1 MTDRPTN
8 HLWDDL
14 VLPLRSEAPLEHPT
28 PQSYRMTLNQV
39 LNTLT
44 FIIMQITGSSA
55 IANVNF
61 TDTNS
66 VGITFCSQD
75 KEYEF
80 LAKDS
85 NLVENGVRNAL
96 AKGDSVGRL
105 IASYRAE
112 GQLTAV

>member
-1 MTDRPTN
+1 M
-8 HLWDDL
+8 L
-14 VLPLRSEAPLEHPT
+14 
-28 PQSYRMTLNQV
+28 
-39 LNTLT
+39 
-44 FIIMQITGSSA
+44 ITGSSA

-61 TDTNS
+61 TNPTKGD

-75 KEYEF
+75 TEYGF

-85 NLVENGVRNAL
+85 NLVENGVRNAY
-96 AKGDSVGRL
+96 AKGESVGRL